1 MVMTK
6 RLGLFSLLLFLMGCA
21 TTTDP
26 RQGGLFSYN
35 PQAYEQRLEERRQT
49 MAALDKN
56 RLEGERLERE
66 VKAMRETVAEQKKL
80 LSGLDVE
87 LADTQQRIATYQS
100 QNQQQAAEK
109 VRLEREIRQAK
120 TRLQALQKKSSD
132 SPQEAQENQVKIQQL
147 RGDIEKL
154 SQVVNLLLQSAQ

>member
-1 MVMTK
+1 MAMTK
-6 RLGLFSLLLFLMGCA
+6 TLGLFFLLLLLIGCA

-66 VKAMRETVAEQKKL
+66 VQAKRETLAEQKKL
-80 LSGLDVE
+80 LSGLDAE
-87 LADTQQRIATYQS
+87 LADVHQRIATYQS
-100 QNQQQAAEK
+100 QNHKQAAEK
-109 VRLEREIRQAK
+109 ARLERDIRQKK
-120 TRLQALQKKSSD
+120 TRLQALQKESSD
-132 SPQEAQENQVKIQQL
+132 SPQEAEAKQAKIQQL
-147 RGDIEKL
+147 RTDIEKL

>member
-6 RLGLFSLLLFLMGCA
+6 TLGLFFLLLLLIGCA

-66 VKAMRETVAEQKKL
+66 VQAKRETLAEQKKL
-80 LSGLDVE
+80 LSGLDAE
-87 LADTQQRIATYQS
+87 LADTHQRIATYQS

-109 VRLEREIRQAK
+109 ARLERDIRQAK
-120 TRLQALQKKSSD
+120 TRLQALQKESSD
-132 SPQEAQENQVKIQQL
+132 SPQEAAAKQAKIRQL
-147 RGDIEKL
+147 QTDIEKL
-154 SQVVNLLLQSAQ
+154 TQVVNLLLQSAQ

>member
-6 RLGLFSLLLFLMGCA
+6 TLGLFFLLLLLIGCA

-56 RLEGERLERE
+56 RLEAERLEIEVQAKRE
-66 VKAMRETVAEQKKL
+66 AVTEQKKL
-80 LSGLDVE
+80 LSGLDAE
-87 LADTQQRIATYQS
+87 LADTHQRIATYQS

-109 VRLEREIRQAK
+109 ARLERDIRQAK
-120 TRLQALQKKSSD
+120 TRLQALQKESSD
-132 SPQEAQENQVKIQQL
+132 SPQEAAAKQAKIRQL
-147 RGDIEKL
+147 QTDIEKL
-154 SQVVNLLLQSAQ
+154 TQVVNLLLQSAQ

>member
-6 RLGLFSLLLFLMGCA
+6 TLGRFFWLLLLVGCA

-49 MAALDKN
+49 MAALDKK
-56 RLEGERLERE
+56 RLEAERLERE
-66 VKAMRETVAEQKKL
+66 VKAKRETLAEQKKL
-80 LSGLDVE
+80 LSGLDAE
-87 LADTQQRIATYQS
+87 LAVAQQRIATYQS
-100 QNQQQAAEK
+100 QNQQQANEK
-109 VRLEREIRQAK
+109 GRLERHIRQAK
-120 TRLQALQKKSSD
+120 TRLQALQKESSD
-132 SPQEAQENQVKIQQL
+132 SPQEAQAKQAQIQQL
-147 RGDIEKL
+147 RTDIEKL